1 MIFLIKKPVVSPKSF
16 QKPQESYKKFQGRNP
31 YNIFVAIPVKMMTP
45 TRHFEINW
53 PLAGSTNSTSAFCSI
68 GQVFESSNSWIFGP
82 NWLLQLPLVLT
93 FKKIPTAAYIFLTSW
108 LWCDMIMARQLHNIG
123 ALYKCPQSLS
133 FRLCLPLQL
142 CYYTEDE
149 RRRNEFF
156 AGWLYFSGRNAD
168 RQSFFCML
176 LKTLLPHLTIS
187 SLARLYYTVLCPWL
201 CRFSFY
207 W

>member
-1 MIFLIKKPVVSPKSF
+1 MTNFHGDKANKKNSSLKVSIASLMGLPGN
-16 QKPQESYKKFQGRNP
+16 YKKFQGRNP

-149 RRRNEFF
+149 RTSS
-156 AGWLYFSGRNAD
+156 WL
-168 RQSFFCML
+168 
-176 LKTLLPHLTIS
+176 
-187 SLARLYYTVLCPWL
+187 
-201 CRFSFY
+201 
-207 W
+207 